1 MSRAPASGY
10 HQARLTLGS
19 LLLASLLA
27 ACGATRVTP
36 DAQGVSVPAGPCGR
50 GMVVVQSD
58 YQSSNVSL
66 IDFDGQVLSESLIS
80 SSTESSGFGVR
91 LSGDVVTPNSEQ
103 NGPEI
108 VLIDRYPAGVLRFVE
123 LATARVTSEL
133 SVATGF
139 RANPQDYLPLGP
151 GRAYVARYE
160 ANPNAGREDW
170 DGGGDVLV
178 VDPSVPAIT
187 GRIDLS
193 AALADEPS
201 KFSPHPARL
210 LDVSGRI
217 FAVLAAYAAD
227 YSSAAESRLVELD
240 PETDTLRSTLL
251 LEGLHGCTALAV
263 SPDERTLA
271 VACTGDDLRSTQP
284 KLEGSGLALVDIEAA
299 PRLARRFDASQL
311 ANTPLGFGVT
321 YAAPERLLFSTLGH
335 FDDSGAPAA
344 QDALMLLHTDSG
356 VVDELL
362 QSAGEP
368 FTLGGAR
375 CTSKCGLCFAADAKR
390 AGGSVL
396 RFAVDSAG
404 DLAAPSEI
412 RVETR
417 VGLPPRYLGVF

>member
-1 MSRAPASGY
+1 LLSA
-10 HQARLTLGS
+10 LLG
-19 LLLASLLA
+19 
-27 ACGATRVTP
+27 ACGAPRVAP
-36 DAQGVSVPAGPCGR
+36 DEQGVTVQPGPCGR
-50 GMVVVQSD
+50 GVVVVQSD

-66 IDFDGQVLSESLIS
+66 IDFDGRVLSESLIS
-80 SSTESSGFGVR
+80 SSTASSGFGVR
-91 LSGDVVTPNSEQ
+91 LSGDVVAPSSQQ

-108 VLIDRYPAGVLRFVE
+108 VLVDRYPAGVLRFVE
-123 LATARVTSEL
+123 LATARVTAEL

-139 RANPQDYLPLGP
+139 RANPQDYLPLSP
-151 GRAYVARYE
+151 DRAYVARYE
-160 ANPNAGREDW
+160 ANPNAGRENW

-187 GRIDLS
+187 GRIDLA
-193 AALADEPS
+193 AALVGESS

-227 YSSAAESRLVELD
+227 YSSALESRLVELD
-240 PETDTLRSTLL
+240 PETDTLRSTLVL
-251 LEGLHGCTALAV
+251 DGLRGCTALAV

-271 VACTGDDLRSTQP
+271 VSCTGDDLRSTQP
-284 KLEGSGLALVDIEAA
+284 KLDGSGLALLDIEAS
-299 PRLARRFDASQL
+299 PRLVRRFEASQL
-311 ANTPLGFGVT
+311 AGAPLGFGVS

-335 FDDSGAPAA
+335 YDDSGAPVA
-344 QDALMLLHTDSG
+344 QDAFWLLHTDSG
-356 VVDELL
+356 SVEELL

-375 CTSKCGLCFAADAKR
+375 CVATCGLCFAADAER
-390 AGGSVL
+390 AAGSVL

-404 DLAAPSEI
+404 RLEAPSVI
-412 RVETR
+412 RVESR